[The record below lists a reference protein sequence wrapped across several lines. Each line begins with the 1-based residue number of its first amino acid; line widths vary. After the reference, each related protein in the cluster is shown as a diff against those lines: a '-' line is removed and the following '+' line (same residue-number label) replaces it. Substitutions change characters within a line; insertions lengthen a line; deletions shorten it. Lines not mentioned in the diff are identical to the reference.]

1 MEILKVFDS
10 KSGYEIY
17 IDSNFDSFHNIFM
30 KYKDLRQGVFVITD
44 SRVSSY
50 YCDILDDLQ
59 TKFKAKLFVFNEGE
73 ENKNFDT
80 IKNIYNFFID
90 NHADRSSIVIAFGG
104 GVVGDITGFA
114 CATYMRGMKFVNIP
128 TTLTSQ
134 VDSSIGGKVGY
145 NYNNIKNAI
154 GSFYNPEFVYIST
167 SFLKSLNRHQ
177 FLDGIGEI
185 IKYGLI
191 SNKKLLEFI
200 DANFSKIFDLESEEI
215 LYIVRE
221 CLTIKAGIISK
232 DYKDAGLRNIL
243 NFGHTIGHGIEVDS
257 DYSISHGIAVALGI
271 LVAVKLSEKQLDTS
285 QSIYYYLESLYKKIS
300 IPVKYKVDNYQ
311 TFLYAIRHDKKN
323 DNNINFVLIQN
334 IGDCKIKIPIS
345 EEEVLWAVNSSINDI

>member
-10 KSGYEIY
+10 KSGYKVY
-17 IDSNFDSFHNIFM
+17 IDSNFDSFYNIFM
-30 KYKDLRQGVFVITD
+30 KYKDPKQGVFVITD
-44 SRVSSY
+44 SIVSSC
-50 YCDILDDLQ
+50 YCDILDDLRI
-59 TKFKAKLFVFNEGE
+59 KFKAKLFVFNEGE

-80 IKNIYNFFID
+80 IKNIYNFLID
-90 NHADRSSIVIAFGG
+90 NNADRNSIVIAFGG
-104 GVVGDITGFA
+104 GIVGDIAGFA
-114 CATYMRGMKFVNIP
+114 AATYMRGMKFINIP

-167 SFLKSLNRHQ
+167 AFLKSLNRNQ
-177 FLDGIGEI
+177 LMDGTGEI

-191 SNKKLLEFI
+191 NNSKMLEFI
-200 DANFSKIFDLESEEI
+200 DENFSKIFELESEEI
-215 LYIVRE
+215 LYIVKE
-221 CLTIKAGIISK
+221 CLTIKAEIISK
-232 DYKDAGLRNIL
+232 DYKDTGLRNIL

-271 LVAVKLSEKQLDTS
+271 LVAVKLSEKQLNTS
-285 QSIYYYLESLYKKIS
+285 QNVYNYLESLYKKIS

-323 DNNINFVLIQN
+323 DNSINFVLLQN
-334 IGDCKIKIPIS
+334 IGDCKIKMPVS
-345 EEEVLWAVNSSINDI
+345 EEEVLWAVNNSINNI